1 MDLTAD
7 ETLGSFLL
15 PVLQD
20 EADARMTTDDVLDDA
35 ATPDL
40 AYFHDEARA
49 LHADFEAY
57 RLRYHAM
64 CRVLFPHDDDD
75 EDEDEDGDEG
85 GRLYAGDRRRAMA

>member
-7 ETLGSFLL
+7 ETLLGSFLL
-15 PVLQD
+15 PVLHD
-20 EADARMTTDDVLDDA
+20 GSDARMTTDNVLDDA

-57 RLRYHAM
+57 RVRYHAM
-64 CRVLFPHDDDD
+64 CRVLFPDDDDD
-75 EDEDEDGDEG
+75 EDEDDDG
-85 GRLYAGDRRRAMA
+85 RPAPGDGMNLL